1 VRYNAKY
8 DAMRYKFSGNLRD
21 NSRSNI
27 MSETMI
33 EIHEETAEE
42 QSGNQMVAMA
52 RKVLLASIGAV
63 SLAQE
68 EIENFVNQLVERG
81 EVAERDGRR
90 LLNDIMEKRKNQV
103 KEVESDLEARI
114 EDILSRLNVPTKADI
129 EALGS
134 KIMSLTRKV
143 DALRKESKEA

>member
-1 VRYNAKY
+1 
-8 DAMRYKFSGNLRD
+8 
-21 NSRSNI
+21 

-33 EIHEETAEE
+33 EVHEETTEE
-42 QSGNQMVAMA
+42 QTGNPMVATA
-52 RKVLLASIGAV
+52 RKILMASIGAV

-68 EIENFVNQLVERG
+68 EIETFINQLVERG

-90 LLNDIMEKRKNQV
+90 LLSDVMERRKNQV

-114 EDILSRLNVPTKADI
+114 EGVLSRLNVPTKADI

-143 DALRKESKEA
+143 DGLKKEIKDS

>member
-1 VRYNAKY
+1 
-8 DAMRYKFSGNLRD
+8 
-21 NSRSNI
+21 
-27 MSETMI
+27 MSETVI
-33 EIHEETAEE
+33 EVHEETVEE
-42 QSGNQMVAMA
+42 QTGNPMVAMA

-68 EIENFVNQLVERG
+68 EIEDFVNKLIERG

-90 LLNDIMEKRKNQV
+90 LLTDVMEKRKNQV
-103 KEVESDLEARI
+103 KEVENDLEARI
-114 EDILSRLNVPTKADI
+114 EDVLSRLNVPTKDDI

-143 DALRKESKEA
+143 DALKKDIKES

>member
-1 VRYNAKY
+1 
-8 DAMRYKFSGNLRD
+8 
-21 NSRSNI
+21 
-27 MSETMI
+27 MSETTI
-33 EIHEETAEE
+33 EIHEEEIEE
-42 QSGNQMVAMA
+42 QTGNTMVAAA

-68 EIENFVNQLVERG
+68 EIESFVNHLVERG

-103 KEVESDLEARI
+103 KEVESDLEGRI
-114 EDILSRLNVPTKADI
+114 EEILSRLNVPTKADI
-129 EALGS
+129 EALGN
-134 KIMSLTRKV
+134 KIMALTRKV

>member
-1 VRYNAKY
+1 
-8 DAMRYKFSGNLRD
+8 
-21 NSRSNI
+21 
-27 MSETMI
+27 MSETTI
-33 EIHEETAEE
+33 EIHEEEMGEE
-42 QSGNQMVAMA
+42 QTGNPMVATA
-52 RKVLLASIGAV
+52 RKILLASIGAV

-68 EIENFVNQLVERG
+68 EIETFVNQLVERG

-90 LLNDIMEKRKNQV
+90 LLNDIMEKRKSQV

-134 KIMSLTRKV
+134 KIMALTRKV
-143 DALRKESKEA
+143 DALKKEIKPS

>member
-1 VRYNAKY
+1 
-8 DAMRYKFSGNLRD
+8 
-21 NSRSNI
+21 

-33 EIHEETAEE
+33 EIHDETTEE
-42 QSGNQMVAMA
+42 QTGNPMVAAA

-68 EIENFVNQLVERG
+68 EIENFVNHLVERG

-90 LLNDIMEKRKNQV
+90 LLADIMEKRKNQV

-114 EDILSRLNVPTKADI
+114 EDVLSRLSVPTKADI

-143 DALRKESKEA
+143 DALKKEVKES

>member
-1 VRYNAKY
+1 
-8 DAMRYKFSGNLRD
+8 
-21 NSRSNI
+21 

-33 EIHEETAEE
+33 EVHEETTEE
-42 QSGNQMVAMA
+42 QSGNPMVATA
-52 RKVLLASIGAV
+52 RKILLASIGAV

-68 EIENFVNQLVERG
+68 EIETFVNQLVERG

-90 LLNDIMEKRKNQV
+90 LLSDVMERRKNQV

-114 EDILSRLNVPTKADI
+114 EDVLSRLNVPTKADI

-143 DALRKESKEA
+143 DALKKEIKDS

>member
-1 VRYNAKY
+1 
-8 DAMRYKFSGNLRD
+8 
-21 NSRSNI
+21 
-27 MSETMI
+27 MSETTI
-33 EIHEETAEE
+33 EIHEEEMEEE
-42 QSGNQMVAMA
+42 QTGNPMVATA

-68 EIENFVNQLVERG
+68 EIETFVNHLVERG

-90 LLNDIMEKRKNQV
+90 LLNDIMEKRKSQV

-114 EDILSRLNVPTKADI
+114 EDIMSRLNVPTKADI

>member
-1 VRYNAKY
+1 
-8 DAMRYKFSGNLRD
+8 
-21 NSRSNI
+21 

-33 EIHEETAEE
+33 EVHEETTEE
-42 QSGNQMVAMA
+42 QTGNPMVATA
-52 RKVLLASIGAV
+52 RKILMASIGAV
-63 SLAQE
+63 TLAQE
-68 EIENFVNQLVERG
+68 EIETFINQLVERG

-90 LLNDIMEKRKNQV
+90 LLSDVMERRKNQV

-114 EDILSRLNVPTKADI
+114 EGVLSRLNVPTKADI

-143 DALRKESKEA
+143 DGLKKEIKDS

>member
-1 VRYNAKY
+1 
-8 DAMRYKFSGNLRD
+8 
-21 NSRSNI
+21 

-33 EIHEETAEE
+33 EVHEETTEE
-42 QSGNQMVAMA
+42 QTGNPMVATA
-52 RKVLLASIGAV
+52 RKILMASIGAV
-63 SLAQE
+63 TLAQE
-68 EIENFVNQLVERG
+68 EIETFINQLVERG

-90 LLNDIMEKRKNQV
+90 LLSDVMERRKNQV

-114 EDILSRLNVPTKADI
+114 EDVLSRLNVPTKADI

-143 DALRKESKEA
+143 DGLKKEIKDS

>member
-1 VRYNAKY
+1 
-8 DAMRYKFSGNLRD
+8 
-21 NSRSNI
+21 

-33 EIHEETAEE
+33 EVHEETTEE
-42 QSGNQMVAMA
+42 QTGNPMVATA
-52 RKVLLASIGAV
+52 RKILMASIGAV

-68 EIENFVNQLVERG
+68 EIETFINQLVERG

-90 LLNDIMEKRKNQV
+90 WLSDVMERRKNQV

-114 EDILSRLNVPTKADI
+114 EDVLSRLNVPTKADI

-143 DALRKESKEA
+143 DGLKKEIKDS

>member
-1 VRYNAKY
+1 
-8 DAMRYKFSGNLRD
+8 
-21 NSRSNI
+21 

-33 EIHEETAEE
+33 EVHEETTEE
-42 QSGNQMVAMA
+42 QSGNPMVATA
-52 RKVLLASIGAV
+52 RKILLASIGAV

-68 EIENFVNQLVERG
+68 EIETFVNQLVERG
-81 EVAERDGRR
+81 DVAERDGRR
-90 LLNDIMEKRKNQV
+90 LLSDVMERRKNQV

-114 EDILSRLNVPTKADI
+114 EDVLSRLNVPTKADI

-143 DALRKESKEA
+143 DGLKKEIKDS

>member
-1 VRYNAKY
+1 
-8 DAMRYKFSGNLRD
+8 
-21 NSRSNI
+21 

-33 EIHEETAEE
+33 EVNEETTEE
-42 QSGNQMVAMA
+42 QSGNPMVATA
-52 RKVLLASIGAV
+52 RKILLASIGAV

-68 EIENFVNQLVERG
+68 EIDTFVNQLVERG

-90 LLNDIMEKRKNQV
+90 LLSELMERRKNQV
-103 KEVESDLEARI
+103 KEVENDLEARI

-134 KIMSLTRKV
+134 KITSLSRKV
-143 DALRKESKEA
+143 DALKKELKDS

>member
-1 VRYNAKY
+1 
-8 DAMRYKFSGNLRD
+8 
-21 NSRSNI
+21 

-33 EIHEETAEE
+33 EVHEETTEE
-42 QSGNQMVAMA
+42 QTGNPMVATA
-52 RKVLLASIGAV
+52 RKILMASIGAV

-68 EIENFVNQLVERG
+68 EIETFINQLVERG

-90 LLNDIMEKRKNQV
+90 LLSDVMERRKNQV

-114 EDILSRLNVPTKADI
+114 EDVLSRLNVPTKADI

-143 DALRKESKEA
+143 DGLKKEIKDS